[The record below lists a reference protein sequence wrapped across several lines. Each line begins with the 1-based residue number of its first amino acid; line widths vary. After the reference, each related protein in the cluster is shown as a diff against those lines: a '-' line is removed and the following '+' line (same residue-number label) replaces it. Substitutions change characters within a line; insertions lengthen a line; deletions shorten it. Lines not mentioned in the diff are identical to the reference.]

1 MYQYET
7 ETNNDHFLTVEA
19 NKVSAS
25 YALELRTY
33 CHIGAPSI
41 SSILFPWSLGLGKDK
56 QFCER
61 AAYLTLDRLLS
72 GSELAISRRL
82 LVLIIVQ

>member
-1 MYQYET
+1 MTISSLWE
-7 ETNNDHFLTVEA
+7 LTKLVLL
-19 NKVSAS
+19 
-25 YALELRTY
+25 YAFDLWTY
-33 CHIGAPSI
+33 CHLGAPSV
-41 SSILFPWSLGLGKDK
+41 SSRLFPWSLGLGKDK